1 MVMDILLSLPFPL
14 PLFILLVGSVCIPL
28 ISILSDKI
36 GTPRVRSYWTLL
48 VASLSLVSIFVLYT
62 QLMAAPNNIL
72 VFQIWGQLPPLGG
85 CFEVDML
92 GLFMAFSISFLGL
105 LVTIYTISYMK
116 SEQRL
121 TEFYSLLMLVMA
133 GMLGVVFA
141 GDMLTLFVFWE
152 MMSITSYIL
161 VAFLK
166 DTWRGI
172 EAGFKYLI
180 MSSMAGAFILLSMSL
195 LYGFTGS
202 LNFATLASTLKG
214 APLSPWFI
222 LLFSVI
228 IVGFGV
234 KSAIVPLHTWLPDAY
249 SEAPDPISA
258 LLAGI
263 ATETALFA
271 LTRVLYLIFE
281 PSVFMIPV
289 AIFAIATMSLGNILA
304 LRQDDLKR
312 LLAYSSIAQIGY
324 MLIGVSTGLAYGLFG
339 TFLHIF
345 NHSLMKGMAFLAA
358 GNITHQTG
366 QRNINNMQGLIKMM
380 PITTISLII
389 ALLGLGGVPGTNGFI
404 SKFVLLSSAIGANL
418 PILAVIGVI
427 NVAISMAYYL
437 RVVMALLNDKGFKNS
452 KIGEAPLLMV
462 GITSLMAVLIIVLGI
477 FPNPILGFASDASKS
492 LLEGLKNYIGA
503 VLG

>member
-1 MVMDILLSLPFPL
+1 MVAEELLSLPFPL
-14 PLFILLVGSVCIPL
+14 PLAVLLVGSLVVPL
-28 ISILSDKI
+28 ISILSGKR
-36 GTPRVRSYWTLL
+36 GTPGARSYWALL
-48 VASLSLVSIFVLYT
+48 VSSLTLASIYVLYT
-62 QLMAAPNNIL
+62 QLLAAKNNIL
-72 VFQIWGQLPPLGG
+72 LFHIWGQQPPLGG
-85 CFEVDML
+85 SFEVDML

-121 TEFYSLLMLVMA
+121 TEFYSLLLLAMA
-133 GMLGVVFA
+133 GMMGVVFA

-152 MMSITSYIL
+152 MMSITSYVL
-161 VAFLK
+161 VAFMK
-166 DTWRGI
+166 DNWRGI

-180 MSSMAGAFILLSMSL
+180 MSSMAGAFILLSMSF
-195 LYGFTGS
+195 LYGLTGS
-202 LNFATLASTLKG
+202 LNFAALASTLKG
-214 APLSPWFI
+214 APLSPWFV
-222 LLFSVI
+222 LLFAAVI
-228 IVGFGV
+228 IGFGV

-271 LTRVLYLIFE
+271 LIRILYLVFD

-289 AIFAIATMSLGNILA
+289 AVFAVATMSLGNILA

-339 TFLHIF
+339 VFLHIF
-345 NHSLMKGMAFLAA
+345 NNSLMKGMAFLAA

-366 QRNINNMQGLIKMM
+366 QRNINNMQGLVKVM
-380 PITTISLII
+380 PITTISLTI

-418 PILAVIGVI
+418 SILAVIGVI

-437 RVVMALLNDKGFKNS
+437 RVVMTLLNGKAPNDSGRK
-452 KIGEAPLLMV
+452 EAPLLMV
-462 GITSLMAVLIIVLGI
+462 GVIAFMAVLIVVLGI
-477 FPNPILGFASDASKS
+477 FPNPILGFASDASNS
-492 LLEGLKNYIGA
+492 LLSGLNNYIGA